1 MKGENEMLKLED
13 IFKGKYELRSIKDR
27 EGDLDY
33 FIDNYGKPLILRYK
47 VEMEFFKVS
56 TILIRIGQGNIFSVH
71 FLMDRDLL
79 SSMAFIEL
87 DARNHFIEYTIDEVN
102 SKLVITMK
110 EDTSV

>member
-27 EGDLDY
+27 EGDKDY

-56 TILIRIGQGNIFSVH
+56 TILIRIGQGDIFSIH

-110 EDTSV
+110 EDASL

>member
-1 MKGENEMLKLED
+1 MLKLED

-27 EGDLDY
+27 EGDKDY

-56 TILIRIGQGNIFSVH
+56 TILIRIGQGDIFSIH

-87 DARNHFIEYTIDEVN
+87 DARNHLIEYTIDEVN

-110 EDTSV
+110 EDAAV

>member
-1 MKGENEMLKLED
+1 MKGEIEMLKLED

-56 TILIRIGQGNIFSVH
+56 TILIRIGQGDIFSVH